1 MPSVEEVEKQ
11 IEEVEE
17 FQALFCSP
25 DGSDIDQQQ
34 VDPYPYVNAAN
45 KKWTVLKWANTR
57 FAPIYG
63 EFYVGVF
70 DGDGNLVEADTSLST
85 VRDSYYEAEG
95 NLQMEDETLFVTS
108 AHEPDNAQGEPESGL
123 WVIADVLVTGDFN
136 LSDPGEGLSE
146 VL

>member
-63 EFYVGVF
+63 EFWVGVF
-70 DGDGNLVEADTSLST
+70 DGDGNLAKADTLLST

-95 NLQMEDETLFVTS
+95 NMQVENETLSETS
-108 AHEPDNAQGEPESGL
+108 THEPDHTQDEPESGL
-123 WVIADVLVTGDFN
+123 LLVDEVLVTGRFR
-136 LSDPGEGLSE
+136 SDPGAGLPD